1 MLPLPIQC
9 AAQVAPATMTAIV
22 RVESGGN
29 PWALYNNNTGQ
40 SIHPPSYRQA
50 LADVRLALAMGQKM
64 DVGLAQ
70 VDTENF
76 AAYGL
81 TPASAL
87 NACTN
92 LHVGAEI
99 LATDYHHAASVYGP
113 GQVALFHA
121 FEAYNSGR
129 LHGDAGYADKILAAA
144 GWPVFIS
151 RDGIMTYRHR
161 QALPLVF
168 VTGWSHSAPMVAKRV
183 AVIKKHGLHPARG
196 AWSPFALGWV
206 RPKF

>member
-1 MLPLPIQC
+1 MMLPLQC
-9 AAQVAPATMTAIV
+9 ATQVAPATMAAIV

-29 PWALYNNNTGQ
+29 PLALYNNNTGQ
-40 SIHPPSYRQA
+40 SIQPPTYQQA
-50 LADVRLALAMGQKM
+50 VADVRLAQAMGQKM

-81 TPASAL
+81 TASSAL

-92 LHVGAEI
+92 LRVGAAI
-99 LATDYHHAASVYGP
+99 LKADYRHAEQVYGP

-129 LHGDAGYADKILAAA
+129 LHGDAGYADRILAAA
-144 GWPVFIS
+144 GLPIVAMP
-151 RDGIMTYRHR
+151 DGMLQYRHR
-161 QALPLVF
+161 INLPLVF
-168 VTGWSHSAPMVAKRV
+168 
-183 AVIKKHGLHPARG
+183 AVDWLKSQKATSKTTPVLREKVKKQGTLWA
-196 AWSPFALGWV
+196 PFALGWG
-206 RPKF
+206 